1 MLETHRIDLQ
11 IGDAINSIRDGGTV
25 VEIHR
30 CINER
35 GQDALSVDA
44 VKRHLPGL
52 VRLGRV
58 RGVKSFR
65 DERQVTVWVAGQ

>member
-11 IGDAINSIRDGGTV
+11 IIEAIESLRDGGTV

-30 CINER
+30 RINEC
-35 GQDALSVDA
+35 GTDPLSIET

-52 VRLGRV
+52 VRMGRV
-58 RGVKSFR
+58 RGVKAFR
-65 DERQVTVWVAGQ
+65 DERLVTVWTLS